1 MLLLVSVAAIPATL
15 YPHDGQPLP
24 RWPFSISINALLSI
38 YSMTLKACLGFLV
51 TSCIG
56 QLQWSWYLEAR
67 PLKDVVSFHEAANG
81 ILGSMRWLWVNRL
94 CQPLTALGALITIV
108 AISIDPFVQ
117 QLIQPADCSE
127 SLSKDIPASVPRTN
141 YLSQQDIPGS
151 LEPALLA
158 GMYSYKNLTEFNCS
172 TGNCTF
178 QNTYNS
184 LSFCSQCS
192 DRSSEVVIDE
202 HCSVLSFEAG
212 NATGSF
218 NPEPCDAMRTLTQ
231 NDVDRPRWN
240 LTTTWPPFSLDFYKY
255 VDADIWGPGANPDV
269 FSVQA
274 ERKDVRVDDWISIPQ
289 GFRFGAILGYSDSAI
304 FKSDPAVPSESLSGC
319 DDSATNDTW
328 RCRGYGAA
336 ECMLQPCVRTYS
348 CSVVAGRINETIVD
362 ESKVDQIWG
371 YDYTGSF
378 TGGTDPFG
386 LLDLE
391 CITHADRVS
400 LVENGYDVDAAVRW
414 LPYNITF
421 DPSSNAVNAG
431 NTSSASPE
439 HLLARDCL
447 YIIDRSFVNNLWG
460 KVLSPL
466 LVGSVDRS
474 ANALGHNFHGT
485 EQLLHLYNSG
495 NVSMASIDEKFANL
509 AQALTLWIRANGDPR
524 YSRRAEGDVLRYA
537 VCLRVTWAWISLPAT
552 LTGLALVMLA
562 LTVATTA
569 RSVVPVWKLFP
580 LAVLLRGPAG
590 DDWVDRNLLAADTS
604 KAGSNSIRD
613 DGSLDDMSR
622 LSSMI
627 SVQLLQHDGE
637 YRLRQVG
644 VRPQQFQ
651 D

>member
-1 MLLLVSVAAIPATL
+1 MRP
-15 YPHDGQPLP
+15 
-24 RWPFSISINALLSI
+24 
-38 YSMTLKACLGFLV
+38 V
-51 TSCIG
+51 T
-56 QLQWSWYLEAR
+56 
-67 PLKDVVSFHEAANG
+67 H
-81 ILGSMRWLWVNRL
+81 
-94 CQPLTALGALITIV
+94 
-108 AISIDPFVQ
+108 
-117 QLIQPADCSE
+117 
-127 SLSKDIPASVPRTN
+127 
-141 YLSQQDIPGS
+141 
-151 LEPALLA
+151 
-158 GMYSYKNLTEFNCS
+158 
-172 TGNCTF
+172 
-178 QNTYNS
+178 
-184 LSFCSQCS
+184 
-192 DRSSEVVIDE
+192 
-202 HCSVLSFEAG
+202 
-212 NATGSF
+212 
-218 NPEPCDAMRTLTQ
+218 
-231 NDVDRPRWN
+231 DVDWSRWN

-255 VDADIWGPGANPDV
+255 VQDGDISGRGATPDV

-274 ERKDVRVDDWISIPQ
+274 DRKDVRVDDWTLIEQ

-304 FKSDPAVPSESLSGC
+304 FKSDPAVKSESLSGC

-336 ECMLQPCVRTYS
+336 ECVLQPCVRTYS
-348 CSVVAGRINETIVD
+348 CSIVAGRINETIVD
-362 ESKVDQIWG
+362 ESPVDQIWG
-371 YDYTGSF
+371 FDYPGMSLD
-378 TGGTDPFG
+378 GGTQPLG

-391 CITHADRVS
+391 CITDDDRGS
-400 LVENGYDVDAAVRW
+400 LVENGYDVDDAGRW

-421 DPSSNAVNAG
+421 DPSSNAVNA
-431 NTSSASPE
+431 SSAFPE
-439 HLLARDCL
+439 SLLTRDCL
-447 YIIDRSFVNNLWG
+447 YIIDKSFIDTLWQ

-466 LVGSVDRS
+466 LVGSVNRS
-474 ANALGHNFHGT
+474 EDGVDVNYIFQGT

-495 NVSMASIDEKFANL
+495 KVSMASIDEKFGNL

-524 YSRRAEGDVLRYA
+524 YSRRAEGDVLQYA

-569 RSVVPVWKLFP
+569 RSAVPVWKLFP

-604 KAGSNSIRD
+604 KAGSDSTRD

-644 VRPQQFQ
+644 VRPQQLQ

>member
-127 SLSKDIPASVPRTN
+127 ILPKDIPASVPRTN
-141 YLSQQDIPGS
+141 YLRQQDIPGS

-158 GMYSYKNLTEFNCS
+158 GLYSFQNLTDFNCS

-178 QNTYNS
+178 QNTYSS

-212 NATGSF
+212 NAHGSF
-218 NPEPCDAMRTLTQ
+218 NQEPCNAMRPVPQ
-231 NDVDRPRWN
+231 NDVDWSQWN
-240 LTTTWPPFSLDFYKY
+240 LSTTWPPFSLNFYKY
-255 VDADIWGPGANPDV
+255 TLDVDGPGEAPDV

-274 ERKDVRVDDWISIPQ
+274 ERQDVRVDDWSLIDQ

-304 FKSDPAVPSESLSGC
+304 FRSDPAVRSEFLSGC

-336 ECMLQPCVRTYS
+336 ECVLQPCVRTYS
-348 CSVVAGRINETIVD
+348 CSIVAGRINETVVD
-362 ESKVDQIWG
+362 ESNVDQIWG
-371 YDYTGSF
+371 FDYPGMSLD
-378 TGGTDPFG
+378 GGTQPLG

-391 CITHADRVS
+391 CVTDDDRGS
-400 LVENGYDVDAAVRW
+400 LVENGYDVDAGGRW

-421 DPSSNAVNAG
+421 DPSSNAVNA
-431 NTSSASPE
+431 SSTFPE
-439 HLLARDCL
+439 SLLTRDCL
-447 YIIDRSFVNNLWG
+447 YIIDKSFVDTLWQ
-460 KVLSPL
+460 KLLSPL
-466 LVGSVDRS
+466 LVGSVNRS
-474 ANALGHNFHGT
+474 ADGADINYIFQGT

-509 AQALTLWIRANGDPR
+509 AQALTLWMRAYGDPR

-552 LTGLALVMLA
+552 LTGLVLVMLA

-569 RSVVPVWKLFP
+569 RSAVPVWKLFP
-580 LAVLLRGPAG
+580 LAVLLCGPAG

-604 KAGSNSIRD
+604 KAVTNLTRD
-613 DGSLDDMSR
+613 DGSIDDMSR
-622 LSSMI
+622 LSSKI
-627 SVQLLQHDGE
+627 SVQLLQQDGK
-637 YRLRQVG
+637 YQLRQVG
-644 VRPQQFQ
+644 ARPKQVQ